1 MRMKPQRSFVDEN
14 NMRPTL
20 INRTLSLSTAA
31 LLTLSLCSCGAKRGG
46 PSDIDPD
53 APSEFSQTESGLR
66 YRILRKSD
74 GRKPDASNQVLVDY
88 TGWLDDG
95 TIFDTSYGRPESTS
109 FRLANVV
116 PGWTE
121 GIQLIGEGGMIEL
134 EIPPNLG
141 YGEQGQMGVIPPNAT
156 LHFKVEL
163 HRVEQ

>member
-141 YGEQGQMGVIPPNAT
+141 YGEQGQVPVIPPNAT

>member
-20 INRTLSLSTAA
+20 INRTLSLSAAA

-141 YGEQGQMGVIPPNAT
+141 YGEQGQVPVIPPTET